1 MNRNLVL
8 IGTVAAFGFA
18 AVVAGAGDSALAVA
32 CDETAK
38 AAAVSSCCAK
48 NGDAATAST
57 KSAKVHGATVKS
69 AVVAPGAAPILN
81 AAAVGSALA
90 SNSDSDCSWCPE
102 KCADAATAAAMGCT
116 EYSAA
121 SLASCTKGA
130 ATTAAVNSGC
140 ASEASIQAAAITAS
154 AGCNKNAAVKTASA
168 GCEKGAVTT
177 AAAAGC
183 DKSTATA
190 AGSSSE
196 KGFAVAAGGDA
207 CCKSGSAAAT
217 AAKEGK
223 EVCDESKTAT
233 AFKGAV
239 DELPYRENK
248 RVVLT
253 GAYVC
258 GHCTLNVTDGCA
270 PMFKTTD
277 GKVYPLIKNAH
288 ASDLRTANTGKGI
301 EIASSV
307 KRIDGVKYLE
317 VKSYKAF

>member
-18 AVVAGAGDSALAVA
+18 AVVAGAGDSARAVA

-38 AAAVSSCCAK
+38 AASVSSCCAK

-57 KSAKVHGATVKS
+57 KAAKVHGAMVKS
-69 AVVAPGAAPILN
+69 AVVAPGAAPVLN
-81 AAAVGSALA
+81 AAAFGGALA
-90 SNSDSDCSWCPE
+90 SNSDCSWCPE

-130 ATTAAVNSGC
+130 AAAKAGC
-140 ASEASIQAAAITAS
+140 ASEASIQTAAMTAS
-154 AGCNKNAAVKTASA
+154 AGCD
-168 GCEKGAVTT
+168 KGAVTT

-207 CCKSGSAAAT
+207 CCKSGNAAAT
-217 AAKEGK
+217 AAKEGCK

-258 GHCTLNVTDGCA
+258 GHCTLHVTDGCA

-288 ASDLRTANTGKGI
+288 ASDLRKANTGKGI

-317 VKSYKAF
+317 VKSYKAL

>member
-18 AVVAGAGDSALAVA
+18 AVVAGAGDSARAVA

-38 AAAVSSCCAK
+38 AASVSSCCAK

-57 KSAKVHGATVKS
+57 KAAHVHGAMVKS

-81 AAAVGSALA
+81 AAAFGGALA
-90 SNSDSDCSWCPE
+90 SNSDCSWCPE

-121 SLASCTKGA
+121 SLASCTKSA
-130 ATTAAVNSGC
+130 ATTAAVNAGC
-140 ASEASIQAAAITAS
+140 ASEASIQTAAMTAS
-154 AGCNKNAAVKTASA
+154 SGCNKSAAVKTASA
-168 GCEKGAVTT
+168 GCDKGAVTT

-207 CCKSGSAAAT
+207 CCKSGNAAT
-217 AAKEGK
+217 TAAK

-258 GHCTLNVTDGCA
+258 GHCTLHVTDGCA

-288 ASDLRTANTGKGI
+288 ASDLRKANTGKGI

-317 VKSYKAF
+317 VKSYKAL